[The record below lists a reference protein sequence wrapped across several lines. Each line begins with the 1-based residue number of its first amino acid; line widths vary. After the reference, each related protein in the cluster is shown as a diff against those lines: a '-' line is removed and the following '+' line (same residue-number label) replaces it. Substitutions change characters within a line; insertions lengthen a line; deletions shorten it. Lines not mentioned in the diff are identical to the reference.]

1 MEGVRAVLALVLM
14 MIGALFFVA
23 GSVGMLRFPDVYT
36 RLHALT
42 KADNLGMGL
51 VVLGL
56 SLKAPGWQP
65 VLKLVLTWIFVMI
78 AGTVSCHLVA
88 REAYRQGVKQE
99 DGGEP

>member
-1 MEGVRAVLALVLM
+1 MEAAGLVVM
-14 MIGALFFVA
+14 VIGALFFVA

-51 VVLGL
+51 LVLGL
-56 SLKAPGWQP
+56 SLRAPGWQV
-65 VLKLVLTWIFVMI
+65 VLKLWLTWVFVMV

-88 REAYRQGVKQE
+88 REALRQGVRPGRE
-99 DGGEP
+99 GDDGGV